1 MHPGGVA
8 PGHPRREPGMDGWSF
23 GIRGLRELWWV
34 HQSLLFRLVD
44 ASDGQ
49 DAVDAIRPEDAELAL
64 IVTAEID
71 EAAPAR
77 TGAS

>member
-1 MHPGGVA
+1 MKGTS
-8 PGHPRREPGMDGWSF
+8 DGSLVVSYQRFAGICKSF
-23 GIRGLRELWWV
+23 GGV
-34 HQSLLFRLVD
+34 HQSLLFRVMG
-44 ASDGQ
+44 ASDSQ
-49 DAVDAIRPEDAELAL
+49 DAVDAIRPEHTELAL